1 MSTKTSNVNRM
12 TRQAADQKLADG
24 LTKHRQAL
32 AALMIGGASH
42 TVDDILAILQTRL
55 AAANAAQSTRATWQ
69 SAVKAD
75 RDERVKT
82 KTFVSGLR
90 QALQLAFAGSIH
102 ALADLALGPRKQPR
116 V

>member
-1 MSTKTSNVNRM
+1 MLLLPRRPRTRKQEIVIMSTKSINATRLN
-12 TRQAADQKLADG
+12 RQAADQKLADG
-24 LTKHRQAL
+24 LTKQRQAL

-75 RDERVKT
+75 RDERVKAQ
-82 KTFVSGLR
+82 KFVSGL
-90 QALQLAFAGSIH
+90 
-102 ALADLALGPRKQPR
+102 GPA
-116 V
+116 VEV

>member
-32 AALMIGGASH
+32 AALMIRGASH

-55 AAANAAQSTRATWQ
+55 APANAAQSTRATWQ
-69 SAVKAD
+69 SAVKTD
-75 RDERVKT
+75 RDQRRSNT
-82 KTFVSGLR
+82 TFVSALLQGLVIPH
-90 QALQLAFAGSIH
+90 AGPIN
-102 ALADLALGPRKQPR
+102 QPAEFT
-116 V
+116 